1 MLRSSR
7 AFCKAHLSRILGIY
21 IAVQPLLD
29 LLTALGKNAG
39 GALTAGTVVRVLFL
53 CFAFAVVLTA
63 PPFRGRW
70 VNYAALGAMAVY
82 CAVFL
87 AILYAAGGL
96 AVCRENLRD
105 LGKLLYVPVAALLLY
120 TAYRAYGARLPDRA
134 VAVAGGL
141 YAFLILLAV
150 VTGTSQHSYRTG
162 FGYKGWFYAANEV
175 SCILAIA
182 GPVTVW
188 YCLERFDSRRRRAAA
203 VLAAAL
209 ALVSVAFCA
218 SYLGTKIVFAV
229 LVFYAFLAF
238 LWCLVRALQTRRSGL
253 RAAVAGGL
261 LALSLLL
268 FLTSPLN
275 AYLDNVYISRMDLST
290 EEMAEVWGGAP
301 PDAAEGVDPGVNET
315 AAAAAAASE
324 GTWLRAMMAEH
335 PLLEKLDQIL
345 SRRLLASASA
355 VEEYRGSP
363 LLRKLFGIGYA
374 NAPFYER
381 RIDFLI
387 ELDGLNHLVRHGVV
401 GFVLF
406 FLPYVLLILRLAV
419 GFLRRPGRV
428 LASLR
433 RSTYLYAALVAFAI
447 SLLAGHVL
455 TAPAVGVFML
465 AVSAGALT
473 PEPPP
478 EKEKTE

>member
-1 MLRSSR
+1 MLRSSQ
-7 AFCKAHLSRILGIY
+7 AFCKAHLSLILGLY
-21 IAVQPLLD
+21 IAAQPLLD
-29 LLTALGKNAG
+29 LLTALGMNAG
-39 GALTAGTVVRVLFL
+39 SALTAGSVVRVLFL
-53 CFAFAVVLTA
+53 CFALAVVLTA
-63 PPFRGRW
+63 PRFRGRR
-70 VNYAALGAMAVY
+70 VSYIAIAAMALY

-87 AILYAAGGL
+87 AVMYAAGGFT
-96 AVCRENLRD
+96 ACRENLRD
-105 LGKLLYVPVAALLLY
+105 LGKLLYVPVAALLLF
-120 TAYRAYGARLPDRA
+120 TAYRAYGARLPDWSI
-134 VAVAGGL
+134 AVAGGL

-162 FGYKGWFYAANEV
+162 FGYKGWFYAANEI

-182 GPVTVW
+182 CPVTVW
-188 YCLERFDSRRRRAAA
+188 YCLERFDTFRRRAPAVVAA
-203 VLAAAL
+203 VL

-218 SYLGTKIVFAV
+218 SYLGTKIVFAF
-229 LVFYAFLAF
+229 LVFYALLAF
-238 LWCLVRALQTRRSGL
+238 VWCLVRAVKTRRGRL
-253 RAAVAGGL
+253 RAAAAGGL
-261 LALSLLL
+261 LALSVLL

-275 AYLDNVYISRMDLST
+275 DYLGSVYLSRMGLST

-301 PDAAEGVDPGVNET
+301 PDAAEGVEVGVNET

-355 VEEYRGSP
+355 VEEYRAGP

-374 NAPFYER
+374 NTPSYER
-381 RIDFLI
+381 RVDFLI
-387 ELDGLNHLVRHGVV
+387 ELDGLNQLIRHGVV
-401 GFVLF
+401 GFALF

-419 GFLRRPGRV
+419 GFFRRPGRV
-428 LASLR
+428 LVSLR

-455 TAPAVGVFML
+455 TAPAVGIFML
-465 AVSAGALT
+465 AVSAGALA

-478 EKEKTE
+478 EQEKTE